1 MKSVS
6 YQLNDRYLLA
16 VYVFLQQNED
26 LLDDTQQALYLD
38 LQRVLFQELTL
49 EEVEN
54 IESVYNNA

>member
-1 MKSVS
+1 MKSVT

-26 LLDDTQQALYLD
+26 LLDDIQQALYLD
-38 LQRVLFQELTL
+38 LQKVLFRELTL

-54 IESVYNNA
+54 IEGVYNNA